1 MLIDSNLV
9 FLDSAEAKTADSLP
23 VPLNSFWKPGRQE
36 PIPICLK
43 IVGGDLTGATSL
55 KVQLQDG
62 CAAEGPWEDVPGAGI
77 ALTDAARMKA
87 GRSLGWRYL
96 PPAAGNWL
104 RLKVTVAGTVTG
116 EGRLFAAVVRED
128 DLPWEDGMHIDGGV
142 VRG

>member
-55 KVQLQDG
+55 KVQLQD
-62 CAAEGPWEDVPGAGI
+62 
-77 ALTDAARMKA
+77 R
-87 GRSLGWRYL
+87 GRNRH
-96 PPAAGNWL
+96 
-104 RLKVTVAGTVTG
+104 
-116 EGRLFAAVVRED
+116 GRRQAVRR
-128 DLPWEDGMHIDGGV
+128 
-142 VRG
+142 RGS